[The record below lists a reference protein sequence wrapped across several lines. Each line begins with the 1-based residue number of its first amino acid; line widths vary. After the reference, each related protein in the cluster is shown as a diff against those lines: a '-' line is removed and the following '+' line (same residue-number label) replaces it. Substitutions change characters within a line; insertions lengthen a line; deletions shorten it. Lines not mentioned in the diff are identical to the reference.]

1 MPIFRM
7 RGQGERGVINDI
19 PSYDL
24 PPNAWSSGLNVRF
37 EAGRV
42 QKIGGWEPTVLTAWP
57 YTKTGTGAATVT
69 APREPLACTPKPS
82 YSGSTEGLLYGTPTA
97 IYLAEGITHTN
108 VSKVITPASGTE
120 GQPGYVPPVLKD
132 DYRARNDNRWEYTT
146 LSNAV
151 VFVNNEDDPQGIRPR
166 DDHFIDLPGWGLP
179 KQEDWTVTTYP
190 PTLKTGTGFPKHKV
204 DWKTSTIRAYKN
216 HLVCLGMNEG
226 GINYDQRIRWSDI
239 SYLNDLPTNWI
250 EDWQSSDAG
259 FNDLTDSF
267 GTIIDGR
274 QLRDSLI
281 IYTNRDT
288 FAMDYV
294 GGDIVFNFRKLFPD
308 SGILSKNCVVEFE
321 QGHFVISEEDIFVH
335 DGSTRRPVASSR
347 VKDYLLK
354 DITSVNY
361 RATFLNVDTH
371 HNEIWICYVSKDGAS
386 GAVTSGGESADWA
399 CNKAAIWNWKYDTW
413 TYAEL
418 PRIHD
423 VAMHIPPDTDK
434 RQWLQYDGN
443 DNGTAVDDSWKSAL
457 HAAEHWSNAS
467 NTFTNRRFLAAS
479 ADKCFYILDQG
490 YYNSTVTWAN
500 GSGETAGKTN
510 PPKETVTQ
518 KPMVSELVRTGIDF
532 DEQEVDISYNKCWR
546 AIYPQ
551 MGGVGKVTFQV
562 GGANDPWSAPS
573 WDSTQEFIIG
583 QDFRVDC
590 WSNYKYNAI
599 RIQDADEGAWNFTGY
614 DIDYFREGNR

>member
-19 PSYDL
+19 PPYDL
-24 PPNAWSSGLNVRF
+24 PPNAWSSALNVRF

-42 QKIGGWEPTVLTAWP
+42 QKIGGWEPTVLADFPFT
-57 YTKTGTGAATVT
+57 TTGTGTATKT
-69 APREPLACTPKPS
+69 TPQEPLACTPKPS
-82 YSGSTEGLLYGTPTA
+82 YSGSTEGLLYGTPNKL
-97 IYLAEGITHTN
+97 YLAEGIVHRD
-108 VSKVITPASGTE
+108 VSKVISGT
-120 GQPGYVPPVLKD
+120 GPSAVLKG
-132 DYRARNDNRWEYTT
+132 DYKARDDNRWQYTT

-151 VFVNNEDDPQGIRPR
+151 IFVNNEDDPQGIRPR
-166 DDHFIDLPGWGLP
+166 DDHFVDLPGWGLP
-179 KQEDWTVTTYP
+179 KQEDWNVQKYP
-190 PTLKTGTGFPKHKV
+190 PEPLTGAGFPKHKV

-216 HLVCLGMNEG
+216 HLVCLGMSEG
-226 GINYDQRIRWSDI
+226 PTNFDQRVRWSDI
-239 SYLNDLPTNWI
+239 SYLNELPTNWI

-259 FNDLTDSF
+259 FNDLTDSY
-267 GTIIDGR
+267 GQIIDGC

-294 GGDIVFNFRKLFPD
+294 GGDIVFNFRKIFPD
-308 SGILSKNCVVEFE
+308 SGILSKNCAIEFE

-371 HNEIWICYVSKDGAS
+371 HNEIWICYVSKFGSNAGDEWS
-386 GAVTSGGESADWA
+386 

-413 TYAEL
+413 SYAEL

-434 RQWLQYDGN
+434 RQWLQYTVAGKDEWN
-443 DNGTAVDDSWKSAL
+443 APD
-457 HAAEHWSNAS
+457 HAQEHWSNAS
-467 NTFTNRRFLAAS
+467 NTFTNRRFLAPS
-479 ADKCFYILDQG
+479 SDKCFYMLDQG
-490 YYNSTVTWAN
+490 YYNSKVTWAD
-500 GSGETAGKTN
+500 GSGESVPGTPN
-510 PPKETVTQ
+510 PPTYTVTQ
-518 KPMVSELVRTGIDF
+518 IPIVSELVRTGIDF
-532 DEQEVDISYNKCWR
+532 DEQEVDISFNKCWR

-551 MGGVGKVTFQV
+551 MGGVGKVTFSV
-562 GGANDPWSAPS
+562 GGSNDPWSAPY
-573 WDSTQEFIIG
+573 WDTS
-583 QDFRVDC
+583 QDFEIGTDYRVDC

-599 RIQDADEGAWNFTGY
+599 KIQDSYEGAWNFTGY